1 MGEDIIEFDGIRDTM
16 QGIIKVVGLGAG
28 GDPEIG
34 KAEAEKSI
42 DMLRDILNDG
52 TKMVFITASM
62 GGGTGTGSAPVTLA
76 SIPPSTPRRAK
87 RPSPPSPK
95 NRIPCGQRITS
106 RNRCR

>member
-16 QGIIKVVGLGAG
+16 QGIIKVVGVG
-28 GDPEIG
+28 
-34 KAEAEKSI
+34 
-42 DMLRDILNDG
+42 
-52 TKMVFITASM
+52 

-95 NRIPCGQRITS
+95 NSFPYPPQTILSPLTS
-106 RNRCR
+106 HLASFTSHLSKST